1 MLGSWGPW
9 SPAWPPGLGDEC
21 GKMMDHSLQRL
32 LAPDTAHAPPIPRV
46 LLIQGEVGTASR
58 RGEGKEGSNSD
69 SDIVDQAAAA
79 DKTLRECPI

>member
-1 MLGSWGPW
+1 M
-9 SPAWPPGLGDEC
+9 
-21 GKMMDHSLQRL
+21 QRL